1 MKRAHGHLVFA
12 LVAASFGAIAIAE
25 TVRLEHAERING
37 EVAQWSEATGNTAAA
52 TAKPI
57 AATAPTPEPMTP
69 RAAPTDPVAEPIAA
83 TANPTVPTPKP
94 MTPRAA
100 PTDPIAKPAA
110 LTANTNSTTKWIAG
124 TADTLSPEG
133 RLARAVAL
141 SKYDYDAALAAYKAI
156 IQSNRE
162 DLRRIALYDLGN
174 LHLHQAIK
182 AGIADESQS
191 LPLTELA
198 KQSYRDLLRRDPAD
212 WDARY
217 NLERSL
223 RLAPEDEDDTDA
235 DTGPPDPREHE
246 RSTIADP
253 RMDLP

>member
-12 LVAASFGAIAIAE
+12 LVAATLGTMAIGA
-25 TVRLEHAERING
+25 TVRLEHAERINA
-37 EVAQWSEATGNTAAA
+37 EVAQWSAQ
-52 TAKPI
+52 I
-57 AATAPTPEPMTP
+57 APLTP
-69 RAAPTDPVAEPIAA
+69 
-83 TANPTVPTPKP
+83 
-94 MTPRAA
+94 
-100 PTDPIAKPAA
+100 
-110 LTANTNSTTKWIAG
+110 KWIAG
-124 TADTLSPEG
+124 AADNLSPEG

-162 DLRRIALYDLGN
+162 DLRRIALYDLGD

-182 AGIADESQS
+182 AGVADESQS

-198 KQSYRDLLRRDPAD
+198 KQSYRDLLRRDPTD

-223 RLAPEDEDDTDA
+223 RLAPEDADDEEA
-235 DTGPPDPREHE
+235 DTGPPDPHEHE